1 MHTLNAICYANLLW
15 ELRKSMKTTHTLDE
29 SWYIST
35 GQSFSTQVTDF
46 NGCCAWILEL
56 VAHHTYYTEFSPSDY
71 HLLPNRKK
79 KFGWGT
85 VSQRFWFFYLLMTF
99 WSKGGMLHHQS
110 DQRSPTPMEE
120 FCKPY
125 GEIMLKNK
133 CHLFT
138 FREIVFVSLCTL
150 QPTNVAWKF
159 VLSLNKY
166 WKQMLYRDTWIWF
179 KKKKKVKVRK
189 RSNICESIKPEIS
202 QRIFL

>member
-1 MHTLNAICYANLLW
+1 MLFVMPICCESYESLWRQRTLLMNHDIFQQDKASAHKSLISMDAMLESLNWCSPYLLYW
-15 ELRKSMKTTHTLDE
+15 VFPIWLS
-29 SWYIST
+29 S
-35 GQSFSTQVTDF
+35 
-46 NGCCAWILEL
+46 
-56 VAHHTYYTEFSPSDY
+56 VAQQE
-71 HLLPNRKK
+71 K